1 MALVKEFEKGKAYM
15 ARLKYVMIIL
25 IPKEVEAR
33 TLKKFRPISLINCSF
48 KVFAKALNNR
58 LEVIC
63 NRLLAPNQTTF
74 VKGRFILESVVSA
87 HEIIHRAVKKNEN
100 GVILKLDYKKAYDRV
115 SWHFLE
121 EMLVTRGF
129 GSRWIAWVPYLVKG
143 GGGGGRGFISIRIN
157 EENSAYFKPGKGLRH
172 GDPLSPLLYNLVVD
186 VFTRM
191 LIKIVHIG
199 YISGFMDDMYPEGVI
214 SL

>member
-1 MALVKEFEKGKAYM
+1 MAYM

-33 TLKKFRPISLINCSF
+33 TLKKFKPISLINCSF

-129 GSRWIAWVPYLVKG
+129 GSRWIAWVPSLVKG
-143 GGGGGRGFISIRIN
+143 GGG
-157 EENSAYFKPGKGLRH
+157 
-172 GDPLSPLLYNLVVD
+172 
-186 VFTRM
+186 
-191 LIKIVHIG
+191 
-199 YISGFMDDMYPEGVI
+199 EGVH
-214 SL
+214 LH